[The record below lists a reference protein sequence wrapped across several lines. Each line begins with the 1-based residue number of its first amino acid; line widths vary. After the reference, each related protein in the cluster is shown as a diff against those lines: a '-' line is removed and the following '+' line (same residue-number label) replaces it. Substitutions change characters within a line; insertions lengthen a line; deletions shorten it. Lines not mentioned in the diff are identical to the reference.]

1 MKFTALKNAIL
12 KYGLAVMA
20 LLLLPFACTED
31 ELGRGRL
38 AESHYVDLL
47 YALHHDN
54 PEDARTSARQLSE
67 DLSTIRIRWY
77 RPMED
82 EDADNMLFRM
92 ARAEGAFGE
101 ASRAIHEGGLE
112 LAAIQLDRAV
122 YELSAADP
130 VAFNQLY
137 VASIYD
143 FIATWLDVSYAI
155 HDEELC
161 SMEWKDFSRYG
172 RDARSAWREVRWIR
186 PSGKLY
192 WFTQAETDEF
202 RLAHQ
207 ALDLAID
214 DFIEVVKDGD
224 QCAAQQAASS
234 VDTALWTLLLQFRS
248 ERPADPQ
255 TSF

>member
-1 MKFTALKNAIL
+1 MNTSTSGYTTL
-12 KYGLAVMA
+12 KYRLVGIV
-20 LLLLPFACTED
+20 LLLLSFACTAD
-31 ELGRGRL
+31 ELDHGRL

-47 YALHHDN
+47 YAVHHGKQ
-54 PEDARTSARQLSE
+54 DAAHTASKQLSK
-67 DLSTIRIRWY
+67 DLSTIRVRWY

-82 EDADNMLFRM
+82 EAADNMLFRM
-92 ARAEGAFGE
+92 ARAEGAFGD
-101 ASRAIHEGGLE
+101 ASQAIHEGELE

-161 SMEWKDFSRYG
+161 SLEWQDFSRYG
-172 RDARSAWREVRWIR
+172 RDARHAWREVRWIS

-192 WFTQAETDEF
+192 WFTQAQAEKF
-202 RLAHQ
+202 RMAHN
-207 ALDLAID
+207 ALDLAVD
-214 DFIEVVKDGD
+214 DFVEVVKEGD
-224 QCAAQQAASS
+224 QCAAQRAASS
-234 VDTALWTLLLQFRS
+234 VDAALWTLLLPFGS
-248 ERPADPQ
+248 ERPVDLP
-255 TSF
+255 TTF